1 MNNDQNAE
9 IFFKELIIGFGF
21 LNGIW
26 IAVGIN
32 PEAEIFKA
40 LKEVINTINPD
51 NQFSILFII
60 LPLIVLVGTLI
71 LIKAIGGWLG
81 FAAVGCGFIGG
92 LLILISPMI
101 SIIFLLVGWGLG
113 IIALDN

>member
-9 IFFKELIIGFGF
+9 IFFKELIVGFGF

-26 IAVGIN
+26 IAIGIN
-32 PEAEIFKA
+32 PETEIFKA
-40 LKEVINTINPD
+40 LNEVIDTINPE

-60 LPLIVLVGTLI
+60 LPLIVLIGTLI
-71 LIKAIGGWLG
+71 FIKAIGGWLG
-81 FAAVGCGFIGG
+81 LAAVGCGFLGG
-92 LLILISPMI
+92 LLILMSPMI

-113 IIALDN
+113 IIAIDN

>member
-9 IFFKELIIGFGF
+9 IFFKKLIVGFGF

-26 IAVGIN
+26 IAIGIN
-32 PEAEIFKA
+32 PEAEFFKT
-40 LKEVINTINPD
+40 LKEVIDTINPE

-60 LPLIVLVGTLI
+60 LPLIVLIATLI

-81 FAAVGCGFIGG
+81 FAAVGSGFIGG
-92 LLILISPMI
+92 LLVLTSPTI
-101 SIIFLLVGWGLG
+101 SIIFLLAGWGLG
-113 IIALDN
+113 IIATDN